1 MKRTIIAISR
11 SYGSGGTLIGQKLAA
26 ELGIPMF
33 NKQIIEMAAQKSG
46 LSPDYIDRME
56 DHASNS
62 FLFNLASTAYPV
74 TSLTAQYDVP
84 ITFAAF
90 SAQSTVIRELASRD
104 SCVIIGRCADYIL
117 RDNADC
123 VKVFIY
129 ADKSDCIAYTMKAYN
144 MEQKAATSKLAKIDK
159 GRANYYK
166 NFTGEAWG
174 SVHSHDL
181 CFNSSRTGY
190 DGAVEVIKGYLKAVG
205 RL

>member
-1 MKRTIIAISR
+1 MRKTIIAISR
-11 SYGSGGTLIGQKLAA
+11 AYGSGGTLIGKKLAA

-62 FLFNLASTAYPV
+62 FLFNLASTSYPV
-74 TSLTAQYDVP
+74 TGLTAQYDIP

-90 SAQSTVIRELASRD
+90 SAQSSVIKELASRE

-117 RDNADC
+117 RDDPNC
-123 VKVFIY
+123 VRVFIY
-129 ADKSDCIAYTMKAYN
+129 ADKEDCIKYTMKAYD
-144 MEQKAATSKLAKIDK
+144 MERKPAISKLAKIDK

-166 NFTGEAWG
+166 NFTGENWG
-174 SVHSHDL
+174 SVYSHDL

-190 DGAVEVIKGYLKAVG
+190 DGAVEVVKGYLKALG
-205 RL
+205 RI